1 MIKGRNYRH
10 NCSCCGLPEKGEMI
24 NGQGL
29 GAVSQLRYGLCRMS
43 FNGCEVISVYN
54 ALVWLGKPSPLP
66 EIALYMERFRMLMG
80 IFGCFAGRID
90 RALERFGAGCVR
102 ADEYRGEKAFI
113 VSYWTGR
120 PFLSSIHTVFC
131 VRERRGIR
139 VYNRYN
145 NRCESQLCADF
156 QTFAGYRK
164 PIALYIIDTETDTT

>member
-1 MIKGRNYRH
+1 
-10 NCSCCGLPEKGEMI
+10 MI

-54 ALVWLGKPSPLP
+54 ALAWLGKNAPLP
-66 EIALYMERFRMLMG
+66 EIALYMERFRILMG
-80 IFGCFAGRID
+80 IFGCYAGRID
-90 RALERFGAGCVR
+90 RALRCFGADCVR
-102 ADEYRGEKAFI
+102 TGVYRGEKAFI

-131 VRERRGIR
+131 VREEGGIR

-145 NRCESQLCADF
+145 NRSEAQLCADF
-156 QTFAGYRK
+156 GTFAGKRK
-164 PIALYIIDTETDTT
+164 PIAIYTINTDTDI